1 MALFSSRQLTFPPPQ
16 SLIPQRTSNPRR
28 IVTGDTA
35 LHTSVVWA
43 AVRLRAS
50 LISTFPIDVFRR
62 SAGYQIE
69 APVPYVLQFPG
80 GPRVTMREWLYSSQ
94 VDLDLRGNSFGI
106 ITARDGLG
114 LPARIDLVS
123 TNEVSP
129 LRQDHTLIGWR
140 IRGHEYDLNDVWHEK
155 AYTIPGCDIGLSPV
169 AYASW
174 CLGTYASLDQWATEY
189 LDNASTPSV
198 MLRNNA
204 RQLNDIAAK
213 EVKDKYRAS
222 VQNGD
227 AFVVGADW
235 EAQFLKLDPTGI
247 NYLAAKQYSAEEIAR
262 FFDVP
267 HDLLDIASS
276 GSSGSA
282 KMTYAN
288 LQQRNLQFLILNL
301 QPVIQ
306 RREEA
311 LSNGLLPSAAS
322 TTDTRANRYVK
333 MNTDSLLRLDALGR
347 AQLGSIRLA
356 NHTATVTEIREL
368 ENLPPLTSAQLA
380 EMKTVA
386 SLGVAAAAVA
396 PLQEVNLNAKGE

>member
-1 MALFSSRQLTFPPPQ
+1 MSLFGSSQRQIVFPPPQ
-16 SLIPQRTSNPRR
+16 SLIPQRASNPRR
-28 IVTGDTA
+28 MVTGDTA

-50 LISTFPIDVFRR
+50 LISTFPLDVYRR
-62 SAGYQIE
+62 SGGYQLE
-69 APVPYVLQFPG
+69 APVPYVLRFPG
-80 GPRVTMREWLYSSQ
+80 GPRITMREWLYSSQ
-94 VDLDLRGNSFGI
+94 VDLDLRGNAFGI
-106 ITARDGLG
+106 ISARDGLG

-123 TNEVSP
+123 ASEVSP
-129 LRQDHTLIGWR
+129 VRVGPDHELTGWR
-140 IRGHEYDLNDVWHEK
+140 IRNTTYDVNDVWHER
-155 AYTIPGCDIGLSPV
+155 AYTIPGCDIGLSPI

-174 CLGTYASLDQWATEY
+174 CLGTYASLDQWAVEY
-189 LDNASTPSV
+189 LDNAATPSV
-198 MLRNNA
+198 MLKNNA
-204 RQLNDIAAK
+204 RQLNDVQAK
-213 EVKDKYRAS
+213 EIKDKYRAS
-222 VQNGD
+222 VHNGD

-267 HDLLDIASS
+267 HDLLDISSS
-276 GSSGSA
+276 GSTGSA

-288 LQQRNLQFLILNL
+288 IRDRNLQFLIMNL

-311 LSNGLLPSAAS
+311 LSNGLLPSSAS
-322 TTDTRANRYVK
+322 LTDTRANRYVK

-347 AQLGSIRLA
+347 AQLGTIRLS
-356 NHTATVTEIREL
+356 NHSATVSEVREL

-380 EMKTVA
+380 EMQVIA
-386 SLGVAAAAVA
+386 DLGPTAQTNSD
-396 PLQEVNLNAKGE
+396 PNATSGP